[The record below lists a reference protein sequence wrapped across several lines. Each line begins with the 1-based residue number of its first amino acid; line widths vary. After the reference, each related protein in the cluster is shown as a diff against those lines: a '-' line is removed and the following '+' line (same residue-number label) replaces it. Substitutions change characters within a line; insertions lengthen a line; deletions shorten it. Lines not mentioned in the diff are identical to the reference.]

1 MDGRATYPSPERGG
15 SHCLFASTEEG
26 FGRVLIRG
34 KRGEASGGGGR
45 RRGTDGFGRLEGS
58 ELLEKGGEGSLFLLK
73 SQSVSSA
80 PLTVT
85 AEFVVLRC

>member
-34 KRGEASGGGGR
+34 KRGEAR
-45 RRGTDGFGRLEGS
+45 RAAGED
-58 ELLEKGGEGSLFLLK
+58 GGEGRTGLAVWRGANCWRK
-73 SQSVSSA
+73 EVKA
-80 PLTVT
+80 PSFFSNLNQYP
-85 AEFVVLRC
+85 LPP